1 MENFIDI
8 FEFSNKFN
16 NFFKM
21 QGCVIGST
29 DQNFCVF
36 CISYT
41 ERIGSDAW
49 EVECIHAG
57 TVHVFHLHVVSA
69 NVTALKVICVCVS
82 RTRRL
87 LRPLFCCC
95 CCSMSSMAE
104 AGGEAARMFRTTLM
118 LSSGSG
124 GRFNRSLVLTFIS
137 CNSSKPPRVN
147 WGAQT
152 HRNQWTEHYRHINR
166 SVID

>member
-8 FEFSNKFN
+8 FEFSNKMN

-57 TVHVFHLHVVSA
+57 TVHVFHLHMVSA
-69 NVTALKVICVCVS
+69 NVTALKVICVCFSYPATPASSLLLLLLLDELHGRGWRRSRPHVS
-82 RTRRL
+82 HNLNAVLRERRQVQPLSHSHLHL
-87 LRPLFCCC
+87 LQLLETSQSELRCTNTQK
-95 CCSMSSMAE
+95 SMDRA
-104 AGGEAARMFRTTLM
+104 L
-118 LSSGSG
+118 
-124 GRFNRSLVLTFIS
+124 
-137 CNSSKPPRVN
+137 
-147 WGAQT
+147 
-152 HRNQWTEHYRHINR
+152 
-166 SVID
+166 